1 MYFRNY
7 GLAKKGLDQY
17 PKSPVSQ
24 CPSTSN
30 MVTAKKHLPNYH
42 CGSFITLIDHRSG
55 YLV

>member
-7 GLAKKGLDQY
+7 GLAKKGLDKY
-17 PKSPVSQ
+17 FKSPVSQ

-42 CGSFITLIDHRSG
+42 CGFFITLIDHRSG